1 MNITVN
7 GNKTD
12 FDTVSTISD
21 LLDNLSL
28 IPETIVVELNTIII
42 QPDSYAATQLSE
54 GDGVEIIRFV
64 GGG

>member
-21 LLDNLSL
+21 LLENLKL
-28 IPETIVVELNTIII
+28 VPETVVVELNTTIIH
-42 QPDSYAATQLSE
+42 PDSYTATQVSE